1 MTNMKT
7 QITQKITQSKAVT
20 YRAFCDGSQVG
31 TKSVWAGV
39 IVDDANRVVWHDVEP
54 VHYKSRSTT
63 VAEMNAALR
72 VIKMAVTLRLKRLL
86 LFSDCQAVV
95 KACNDETFQFK
106 SGNKEILNELLRKI
120 RKLLGQLKVIE
131 VRHKPRQGNKFAD
144 SLCRAYWRG
153 YVIRH
158 HNEPVNVKKPAVP
171 NRDYKKPKKA
181 QGVAK
186 MRVATPIE

>member
-1 MTNMKT
+1 MANMKT
-7 QITQKITQSKAVT
+7 QITQSKAVT

-39 IVDDANRVVWHDVEP
+39 IVDNANRVVWHDVEP

-95 KACNDETFQFK
+95 RACNDDTFQFK

-120 RKLLGQLKVIE
+120 RKLLGQLKTIE
-131 VRHKPRQGNKFAD
+131 VRHRSRQSNKFAD

-171 NRDYKKPKKA
+171 NRDYVKPKKTS
-181 QGVAK
+181 G
-186 MRVATPIE
+186 RVNLREAAPV